1 MPDRLFFH
9 KSSLVFSPFLCY
21 NNLSSA
27 LRGINYEYGRK
38 TLQIGSLT
46 LAPGALFA
54 PMAGLSDASA
64 RRLMTAHGAV
74 AAVSEMVSA
83 KALTYGDKKTAA
95 LLRGGA
101 GDAPYGIQLF
111 GSEPDTMA
119 KAAKLVLR
127 YHPDYI
133 DINMGCPAPKITAT
147 GAGSALMRDPALCGR
162 IVAAVCGA
170 MELPVT
176 VKIRKGWDDETAS
189 CVEVARC
196 CAAAGA
202 AAIAIHGRTREQM
215 YTPPIDPGCIAAVKA
230 AVSVPVI
237 GNGDITSAADALALI
252 EQTGCDAVMVGR
264 GALGNPW
271 LFEEIR
277 AALTGKTPPPPPDLR
292 RRMRTMCEQLYAMCE
307 EKGESLAM
315 RQARSQ
321 APYYMRGLRG
331 AAQLR
336 RAAVS
341 LTCYRDAEALA
352 ELALSLNP
360 GQ

>member
-1 MPDRLFFH
+1 M
-9 KSSLVFSPFLCY
+9 
-21 NNLSSA
+21 
-27 LRGINYEYGRK
+27 
-38 TLQIGSLT
+38 QIGNLT

-64 RRLMTAHGAV
+64 RQLMTAHGAA

-83 KALTYGDKKTAA
+83 KALVYGDKKTAA

-119 KAAKLVLR
+119 DAAKLVLH

-147 GAGSALMRDPALCGR
+147 GAGSALMKNPELCGQ
-162 IVAAVCGA
+162 IVEAVNAAVD
-170 MELPVT
+170 LPVT
-176 VKIRKGWDDETAS
+176 VKIRKGWDDDTVT

-196 CAAAGA
+196 CEAAGA
-202 AAIAIHGRTREQM
+202 AAIAVHGRTREQM
-215 YTPPIDPGCIAAVKA
+215 YIPPIDPGCIAAVKA
-230 AVSVPVI
+230 AVNIPVI
-237 GNGDITSAADALALI
+237 GNGDITSADEALALMA
-252 EQTGCDAVMVGR
+252 QTGCDTVMVGR

-277 AALTGKTPPPPPDLR
+277 AALTGETPPPPPDLR
-292 RRMRTMCEQLYAMCE
+292 QRMRTMCQQLYAMCE
-307 EKGESLAM
+307 EKGEGLAM

-341 LTCYRDAEALA
+341 LTYYRDAEALA